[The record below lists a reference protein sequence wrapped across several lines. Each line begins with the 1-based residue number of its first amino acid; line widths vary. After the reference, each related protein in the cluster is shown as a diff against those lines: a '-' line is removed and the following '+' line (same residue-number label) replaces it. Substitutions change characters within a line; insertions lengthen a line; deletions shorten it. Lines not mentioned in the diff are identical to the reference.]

1 MRIVLGAV
9 AVLLLAAAPL
19 AAPWLQ
25 FVLTLAIAKGF
36 AALGVAILL
45 RAGLISIGHA
55 MFYAISAYAVAFL
68 ARNGVNDFA
77 MLLVLSTVVA
87 AAFGVVFGA
96 FLIRY
101 RAIFFAMLNLAI
113 SMVVYALVSKLYSI
127 TGGTDGMRIALPSVF
142 GTQLDEPAF
151 MRLLFYVSLGLMVVV
166 SLCVHRY
173 LASPLGY
180 ALSAVHTN
188 ELRLDY
194 LGVPVWLVLLIA
206 YAVSAALAGLGGAI
220 AGFAVGRVVPEF
232 GFWTSSGHLV
242 LVAVLG
248 GIGGVAGPFIGALFL
263 ELLHSAA
270 VTVTEAWNII
280 IGAALIA
287 VIMFLPSGLYGLLLR
302 RSEAK

>member
-1 MRIVLGAV
+1 MRI
-9 AVLLLAAAPL
+9 LLAAIAVVILAATPL

-25 FVLTLAIAKGF
+25 FVLTIAIAKGF

-68 ARNGVNDFA
+68 AKSGVTDFA
-77 MLLVLSTVVA
+77 ALLLLSVAVAVL
-87 AAFGVVFGA
+87 FGALFGA

-101 RAIFFAMLNLAI
+101 RAIFFAMLSLAI
-113 SMVVYALVSKLYSI
+113 SMVVYALISKLYGI
-127 TGGTDGMRIALPSVF
+127 TGGTDGMRVALPTVF
-142 GTQLDEPAF
+142 GQQLAEPVF
-151 MRLLFYVSLGLMVVV
+151 MRVLFYVSLVLMVVV
-166 SLCVHRY
+166 ALAVHRY
-173 LASPLGY
+173 LKSPLGH

-188 ELRLDY
+188 ELRLEY
-194 LGVPVWLVLLIA
+194 LGVPVWAVLLIA
-206 YAVSAALAGLGGAI
+206 YMISAALAGLGGSI

-232 GFWTSSGHLV
+232 GFWTSSGHLI

-248 GIGGVAGPFIGALFL
+248 GIGGVAGPFIGSIFL
-263 ELLHSAA
+263 EYLHSVA
-270 VTVTEAWNII
+270 VTITDSWNMI
-280 IGAALIA
+280 IGAALIV

>member
-1 MRIVLGAV
+1 MRIALGVA
-9 AVLLLAAAPL
+9 AVLLLAAVPF
-19 AAPWLQ
+19 AASWLQ

-68 ARNGVNDFA
+68 ARTGLTDFA
-77 MLLVLSTVVA
+77 ALLVLSTLVA
-87 AAFGVVFGA
+87 AIFGAVFGA

-113 SMVVYALVSKLYSI
+113 SMVVYALAAKLYSI
-127 TGGTDGMRIALPSVF
+127 TGGTDGMRVALPSVF
-142 GTQLDEPAF
+142 GVQLEGPVF

-166 SLCVHRY
+166 CIAVRRY
-173 LASPLGY
+173 LASPLGH

-188 ELRLDY
+188 ELRLEY
-194 LGVPVWLVLLIA
+194 LGIPVWLVLLIA
-206 YAVSAALAGLGGAI
+206 YVVSAALAGLGGAI
-220 AGFAVGRVVPEF
+220 AGFAIGRVVPEF
-232 GFWTSSGHLV
+232 GFWTSSGHFV

-270 VTVTEAWNII
+270 VTVTDAWNMI

-287 VIMFLPSGLYGLLLR
+287 VIMFLPSGLYGLLVR
-302 RSEAK
+302 RGESK